1 MTTTLYK
8 NLYFYSLLH
17 GKFKIIADEADEGGE
32 MRYGGWTALKR
43 PADGVWV
50 KDYCFYTYK
59 SKDCGSSCGSTVYT
73 IPSTNVIFVKGYN
86 AGSYSIVVK
95 GYNAG
100 SYSIGSLFDAYA
112 WVISHSAL
120 KALLMHI

>member
-86 AGSYSIVVK
+86 AGSYSI
-95 GYNAG
+95 
-100 SYSIGSLFDAYA
+100 GSLFDAYA